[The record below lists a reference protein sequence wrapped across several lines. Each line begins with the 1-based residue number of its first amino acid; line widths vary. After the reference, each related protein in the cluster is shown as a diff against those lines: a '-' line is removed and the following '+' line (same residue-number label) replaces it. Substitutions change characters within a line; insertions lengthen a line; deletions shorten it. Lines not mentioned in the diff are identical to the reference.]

1 MWGVTLASFED
12 AYGVEN
18 ETDVGGRPEFE
29 G

>member
-1 MWGVTLASFED
+1 MWGIQLATFED

-18 ETDVGGRPEFE
+18 ETDVGGGKEFE